1 MDKKKKRRLI
11 RWFALLIIMLG
22 LAALILVLRKDF
34 TLIGYSD
41 ATFIPGIV
49 LFFTYLLRLI
59 KNKGA
64 FDVISY
70 AVARMINGLR
80 REKKVEQF
88 TNAAEYVEDKRI
100 SRLKNDYYYLPD
112 IVIAIIFIVTGAILA
127 FLV

>member
-11 RWFALLIIMLG
+11 RWVVLTVMMLVV
-22 LAALILVLRKDF
+22 ATLILVLRKDY
-34 TLIGYSD
+34 TLVGYSD

-49 LFFTYLLRLI
+49 LLFTFLLRLI

-70 AVARMINGLR
+70 AVARMVNGLR
-80 REKKVEQF
+80 REKKVEKF
-88 TNAAEYVEDKRI
+88 KTASEYLDDKRV

-112 IVIAIIFIVTGAILA
+112 IVVASVFVVTGAILA
-127 FLV
+127 FIV